1 MAKAKAK
8 EKDPEPHEWRIANP
22 RATCPKH
29 QKKEYRLLVEK
40 AWGEGWKC
48 VRRRKYIFCF
58 PPDKTLDMVKIP
70 MTPSDSRTLENV
82 KRNLRAAGLDV

>member
-29 QKKEYRLLVEK
+29 Q
-40 AWGEGWKC
+40 
-48 VRRRKYIFCF
+48 
-58 PPDKTLDMVKIP
+58 
-70 MTPSDSRTLENV
+70 TLENV

>member
-1 MAKAKAK
+1 MAETIVTPPPDGKGRRHMAKAKAK

-29 QKKEYRLLVEK
+29 Q
-40 AWGEGWKC
+40 
-48 VRRRKYIFCF
+48 
-58 PPDKTLDMVKIP
+58 
-70 MTPSDSRTLENV
+70 TLENV